1 MKRNL
6 HYTLLVFTTLVL
18 VFQTG
23 FGQTNSNPFDKKK
36 KTSSNKTTI
45 TPSKLNQGVFNTFSS
60 FDRNLLT
67 QQDYRPNTIPF
78 VIQSSLNKE
87 VFSEISFA
95 KNGIINFAE
104 SKNGTGVSYN
114 SKSESNAIEASFAFM
129 ENIKMAM
136 QISNPKEEFKKMTIL
151 NDEYGWT
158 HIKMQQ
164 YFKGIKVYGGQVIL
178 HGINNSITRFN
189 GTYYPT
195 PNIEDIIPIID
206 RKQAADQ
213 AIEDVKT
220 ITTFKSLTELET
232 EILDYTE
239 PDVELIIYHPER
251 NLNKEQLA
259 YHVTVRP
266 NFLDR
271 YEYFI
276 DAVTGQVIDKYNN
289 TCSDGPFTAQAADL
303 NGITR
308 TINTYLVG
316 SKYYML
322 DGSKS
327 MFNPGQ
333 SDLPDNP
340 VGGILTIDANNSNTN
355 NMNLFHVTS
364 TNNSWNNPTAVSA
377 HYNADVTFQY
387 YKNTHNRTSINGQ
400 GGTIISVINIA
411 DDNGGGLDNAFWN
424 GQAMFY
430 GNGDQVFL
438 PLAGALDVGAHEMT
452 HGVVQN
458 TANLEYKNESGA
470 INEAM
475 ADISGAMVDR
485 DDWQLG
491 EDVIKPNSPYYPTG
505 ALRDMQNPHN
515 GGTSLSDPSFQ
526 PMHTNEQYT
535 GTSDNGGVHINSG
548 IINHAY
554 YLLAEAISK
563 NKAEKLFY
571 RALSQYMTKSS
582 QFIDCRLAFEQA
594 AKDIYGNNSTEYDAV
609 VNAFYS
615 VGIGEQGGGG
625 DGTNPPGDLP
635 TNPGQDYIVSVDVND
650 NDPNTLYISSTAG
663 TDFVPISQT
672 KVKRKLSITD
682 DGYFA
687 VFVDENDMMR
697 SIVMSGTD
705 TDQQFSPDVIW
716 DNVAIS
722 KDGNKLAAITT
733 SIDSA
738 IYVYRFDTQQWA
750 KFHLYNP
757 TFTEGVVTHNVLY
770 ADAIEWDYTGQY
782 LIYDAYNE
790 LENSQGQ
797 NIDYWDMGFINV
809 WNNITNNWGDGE
821 IFKLFSSLPEGISVG
836 NPSLSKNSAFIMAF
850 DYFDENTGDIFLL
863 ATNLETG
870 DIGELY
876 QNTVLGFPNYS
887 KNDDKIVFGDEF
899 NGKEVVSYI
908 ELASDKIN
916 PAGSVEPFIDVAKF
930 PVWYATGVR
939 DLSDIDEEEVNTF
952 FTNVY
957 PNPFSSEVNVV
968 LDIPQRT
975 DYKLSVYDVMGK
987 LMKELD
993 GKTQG
998 QLLKET
1004 LDLNG
1009 LNEGTYFVKIVVGDQ
1024 VSSKKIVKIN

>member
-1 MKRNL
+1 ML
-6 HYTLLVFTTLVL
+6 FVSHI
-18 VFQTG
+18 G
-23 FGQTNSNPFDKKK
+23 FGQSGSSPFDVKKK
-36 KTSSNKTTI
+36 SSSNVTSKK
-45 TPSKLNQGVFNTFSS
+45 PSALNMGSLNNAASFN
-60 FDRNLLT
+60 RNVINSK
-67 QQDYRPNTIPF
+67 DYEPKTIPF
-78 VIQSSLNKE
+78 VLTKTMNKDI
-87 VFSEISFA
+87 FSDMSYA
-95 KNGIINFAE
+95 KNGILNFAE
-104 SKNGTGVSYN
+104 SKPNAGISFESRSEENVVS
-114 SKSESNAIEASFAFM
+114 ASYSFM
-129 ENIKMAM
+129 NNIKVAM
-136 QISNPKEEFKKMTIL
+136 KINDPSDEFQKMTIVD
-151 NDEYGWT
+151 DEYGWT

-164 YFKGIKVYGGQVIL
+164 YYKGIKVYGGQVIL
-178 HGINNSITRFN
+178 HGINGMITKFN

-195 PNIEDIIPIID
+195 PDINDLMPVID
-206 RKQAADQ
+206 GKQAADL
-213 AIEDVKT
+213 AIADVKLV
-220 ITTFKSLTELET
+220 TTFKLLS
-232 EILDYTE
+232 EIEQDILNYTE
-239 PDVELIIYHPER
+239 PETELIIYHPDR
-251 NLNKEQLA
+251 ILNKEQLA

-271 YEYFI
+271 YEYFVN
-276 DAVTGQVIDKYNN
+276 ANTGHIIDKYNN
-289 TCSDGPFTAQAADL
+289 TCTDGPATAQAPDL

-316 SKYYML
+316 GNYYML

-327 MFNPGQ
+327 MFNQGQ
-333 SDLPDNP
+333 SNLPDNP
-340 VGGILTIDANNSNTN
+340 VGGIITLDANNSSSNDIS
-355 NMNLFHVTS
+355 LFHITS
-364 TNNSWNNPTAVSA
+364 SNNSWNNPTAVSA
-377 HYNADVTFQY
+377 HYNADVTFNY

-411 DDNGGGLDNAFWN
+411 DENGGGMDNAFWN

-438 PLAGALDVGAHEMT
+438 PLAGAIDVGAHEMT

-485 DDWQLG
+485 EDWQLG

-515 GGTSLSDPSFQ
+515 GGSSLDDPSFQ

-535 GTSDNGGVHINSG
+535 GNADNGGVHINSG

-563 NKAEKLFY
+563 DKAEKLFY

-594 AKDIYGNNSTEYDAV
+594 AKDIYGNNSTEFNAV

-625 DGTNPPGDLP
+625 DGTDPPGDLP
-635 TNPGQDYIVSVDVND
+635 VNPGQDYIVSVDVNQSD
-650 NDPNTLYISSTAG
+650 ENTLYISSTAG

-672 KVKRKLSITD
+672 QVKRKLSISD
-682 DGYFA
+682 DGSFG
-687 VFVDENDMMR
+687 VFISDESEMMA
-697 SIVMSGTD
+697 ITLSG
-705 TDQQFSPDVIW
+705 QFQEDKIYEDNIW

-722 KDGNKLAAITT
+722 KDGSKIAAITT

-738 IYVYRFDTQQWA
+738 IWVYDYGTQAWA

-757 TFTEGVVTHNVLY
+757 TFTEGEVTQNVLY

-790 LENSQGQ
+790 LENNQGQ
-797 NIDYWDMGFINV
+797 DIDYWDMGFINV
-809 WNNITNNWGDGE
+809 WNNSTNNWGDGE
-821 IFKLFSSLPEGISVG
+821 IFKLFSGLPEGVSVG
-836 NPSLSKNSAFIMAF
+836 NPSLAKNSPFIIAF
-850 DYFDENTGDIFLL
+850 DYFDENTGDIYLL
-863 ATNLETG
+863 AANLETG

-887 KNDDKIVFGDEF
+887 KNDDKLVFGDESGG
-899 NGKEVVSYI
+899 NEVVSYI
-908 ELASDKIN
+908 DLNSDKIN
-916 PAGSVEPFIDVAKF
+916 PSGSVQPLINVAKF

-939 DLSDIDEEEVNTF
+939 DLSDINEEKDETL
-952 FTNVY
+952 FTNIY
-957 PNPFSSEVNVV
+957 PNPFSSAINVV
-968 LDIPQRT
+968 LDVPQYS
-975 DYKLSVYDVMGK
+975 DYQLIVFDLFGK
-987 LMKELD
+987 QLKEMN
-993 GKTQG
+993 GRSGG
-998 QLLKET
+998 QLIKET
-1004 LDLNG
+1004 IDLSE
-1009 LNEGTYFVKIVVGDQ
+1009 LNRGTYFVRLVLDNK
-1024 VSSKKIVKIN
+1024 VSSRKIVKIN